1 MKILCIQLLPHVL
14 PALGRGLSSSVGALI
29 MAQDRHSCRVA
40 SGMGAADGG
49 NTRLSLT
56 SCVVS
61 AVDGRTVS
69 GHYPLYTCV
78 QIGIISRVRGHT
90 DIGFC

>member
-1 MKILCIQLLPHVL
+1 
-14 PALGRGLSSSVGALI
+14 
-29 MAQDRHSCRVA
+29 MADGSYSRVA

-69 GHYPLYTCV
+69 RPLPIVYMC
-78 QIGIISRVRGHT
+78 SDRHN
-90 DIGFC
+90 

>member
-1 MKILCIQLLPHVL
+1 ME
-14 PALGRGLSSSVGALI
+14 GA
-29 MAQDRHSCRVA
+29 ADGGYSRVA

>member
-1 MKILCIQLLPHVL
+1 M
-14 PALGRGLSSSVGALI
+14 GA
-29 MAQDRHSCRVA
+29 DGGNSRVA
-40 SGMGAADGG
+40 SGDMGVTDDGSNSRVASGGLTGMGAADGG

-69 GHYPLYTCV
+69 RPLPIVYMC
-78 QIGIISRVRGHT
+78 SDRHN
-90 DIGFC
+90 

>member
-1 MKILCIQLLPHVL
+1 MAATSESPVEGWMH
-14 PALGRGLSSSVGALI
+14 GYDRGAADGGNS
-29 MAQDRHSCRVA
+29 RVA

-69 GHYPLYTCV
+69 RPLPIVYMC
-78 QIGIISRVRGHT
+78 SDRHN
-90 DIGFC
+90 